1 MIEIENLSFAF
12 DDGPRVFEELSM
24 AVETGGIVAVLG
36 ANGTGKTTLLRL
48 LAGLLEPDGGTIQID
63 ESEEPVVGLAPE
75 TPADGLFSPTVSEEI
90 AFFPENR
97 GLPVEERVSEAV
109 EQLGI
114 EGLADRDPYSL
125 SAGEK
130 RLVTI
135 AAVLAGDPDVV
146 GLDEPTS
153 GLDRGARTRLGTRL
167 TALDHTILVV
177 THDTDFAW
185 RYADRAIVLDDEG
198 SRRQGSV
205 ESVLADPD
213 FDLESVGL
221 EPPQAVAWAREW
233 DIEPPP
239 RTVADALDRLES
251 GGEEP

>member
-1 MIEIENLSFAF
+1 MIDITGLSFAF
-12 DDGPRVFEELSM
+12 DDGTQVFEDLSM
-24 AVETGGIVAVLG
+24 TVETGGIVAVLG

-48 LAGLLEPDGGTIQID
+48 LAGLLEPATGTIEID
-63 ESEEPVVGLAPE
+63 DRTEPVVGLAPE
-75 TPADGLFSPTVSEEI
+75 TPADGLFSPTVAAEV

-97 GLPVEERVSEAV
+97 GLPVEAQVKAAM

-114 EGLADRDPYSL
+114 EQLADRDPYSL
-125 SAGEK
+125 SEGEK

-153 GLDRGARTRLGTRL
+153 GLDRRARTRLGKRL
-167 TALDHTILVV
+167 ADLDHTVLVV

-185 RYADRAIVLDDEG
+185 RYADRAVVLADG
-198 SRRQGSV
+198 GLRRQGPV

-213 FDLESVGL
+213 FDLGALGL
-221 EPPQAVAWAREW
+221 ETPQAVAWARERGI
-233 DIEPPP
+233 DPPP
-239 RTVADALDRLES
+239 RTVAEAVDRL
-251 GGEEP
+251 GGTEDKQ